1 MDLMRRKILTHILG
15 GIKMNS
21 VGFNDINIKGE
32 LAVRAG
38 LNYARLEGQ
47 WYRPDEVFQAD
58 KHGWPADWEG
68 RVILAL
74 TLLAQSTHR
83 TPAYLDRIIALIPE
97 HLNSKG
103 YFGQLVPEGK
113 MDEQHLS
120 GHSWILRGLIE
131 YYFWKKAPL
140 VKQILETMLKNYILT
155 AKGHYA
161 NYPIDPETRF
171 QDPVWILSK
180 LQTKTKHHAETSD
193 AGCGFILID
202 GVTQAYEMFGWPE
215 LKELADEMINRFME
229 MDFIKLHI
237 QTHATLSS
245 LRGILRMYEL
255 EQESAYLQKA
265 QKMFD
270 LYKNEAWT
278 EAYGNYNWFGAPRW
292 TEPCA
297 IIDSFIVATNLWK
310 YTGNSQ
316 YLEDAHQ
323 IYYNALCH
331 GYRINGSFGT
341 DRCCGAKETEDNLF
355 ITPINYETYWCCTMR
370 GGEGLSRAIKYNFF
384 IDGNDVYIPFYND
397 STATLRFKD
406 GIIVLEEKSDYPY
419 YGKISFEVL
428 KSSIETAKKIKLVA
442 PKWTGQGNIEVCLN
456 GKSLET
462 SFNNGF
468 ITIESTLK
476 TGDKINFDLGLSLRT
491 ENVVF
496 KNSIEGYHKFCYGP
510 MLLGYKTGTEI
521 NSLEGNS
528 FDNYAES
535 KYKSASEIKLSK
547 NTEFSRISKSEFQVE
562 NSSVIL
568 SCLCD
573 IKDLTTEDS
582 MRQLLFKE

>member
-1 MDLMRRKILTHILG
+1 MKTI
-15 GIKMNS
+15 S
-21 VGFNDINIKGE
+21 FNDINIKGE
-32 LAVRAG
+32 LACRAG
-38 LNYARLEGQ
+38 LNFARLEGQ

-58 KHGWPADWEG
+58 KHGWPGDWEG

-97 HLNSKG
+97 HLNIKG

-120 GHSWILRGLIE
+120 GHSWIIRGLIE
-131 YYFWKKAPL
+131 YYYWKKDPQ
-140 VKQILETMLKNYILT
+140 VKQILETMLKNYILI

-171 QDPVWILSK
+171 QDPVWMLSK

-193 AGCGFILID
+193 AGCAFILID

-215 LKELADEMINRFME
+215 LKEMADEMINRFME

-255 EQESAYLQKA
+255 EKEAAYLHKA

-270 LYKNEAWT
+270 LYKTEAWT

-310 YTGNSQ
+310 YTSNPE
-316 YLEDAHQ
+316 YLEDAHLV
-323 IYYNALCH
+323 YYNALCH

-370 GGEGLSRAIKYNFF
+370 GGEGFSRDIEYNFF
-384 IDGNDVYIPFYND
+384 MDGNKVFVPFYND
-397 STATLRFKD
+397 CTAILRFDD
-406 GIIVLEEKSDYPY
+406 GRVVFEEKSDYPY
-419 YGKISFEVL
+419 DGKISFQIL
-428 KSSIETAKKIKLVA
+428 HSSVKTIKQFQFFA
-442 PKWTGQGNIEVCLN
+442 PSWTQKEEIIIYLN
-456 GKSLET
+456 GKACKT
-462 SFNNGF
+462 SFDNHF
-468 ITIESTLK
+468 ITIESLFM
-476 TGDKINFDLGLSLRT
+476 TGDIVEFNLGLSMRT
-491 ENVVF
+491 EDAVF
-496 KNSIEGYHKFCYGP
+496 KNSVAGYHKYYYGP
-510 MLLGYKTGTEI
+510 MLLGYKTKTEI

-528 FDNYAES
+528 FENYAES
-535 KYKSASEIKLSK
+535 KYKSKGEIKLAKDVRLIRKSK
-547 NTEFSRISKSEFQVE
+547 NEFVVE
-562 NSSVIL
+562 NSTIVL

-573 IKDLTTEDS
+573 VKDLTTEDS